1 MFDDDDDD
9 NPIGILIL
17 GVLAAVLSIIIWQFI
32 QDDDGGVAQKYG
44 TTAVAEVAAAP
55 EPTAAPE
62 ATAVP
67 EPTAVPEADPEPAA
81 PAVVFEPLVV
91 AGTLVG
97 GGTGLILEG
106 RLPDEESRT
115 ALVSAAYAEY
125 GQENVE
131 DRTTLDEGVAWEA
144 GMNITLDGEANSPEA
159 ADKLRRFIVLEGAT
173 VVDNIVVVEPE
184 PTPEPVNLEQSLN
197 DLFLLEPIQFD
208 SGSARIRAESDATI
222 DAAAELL
229 IANPDGALVVE
240 GHTDSK
246 GSRGANQ
253 TLSDRRAEAVLNALV
268 DRGVNAD
275 RLTSQGFGEDE
286 PVADNATL
294 DGRQQNRRIE
304 FSLG

>member
-1 MFDDDDDD
+1 VFDDDDD

-44 TTAVAEVAAAP
+44 TAAVEEVAAEPEPTPAP
-55 EPTAAPE
+55 EPTAAP
-62 ATAVP
+62 APA
-67 EPTAVPEADPEPAA
+67 PTAVPEVEPAA
-81 PAVVFEPLVV
+81 PAIVFEPLEV
-91 AGTLVG
+91 AGTLVA
-97 GGTGLILEG
+97 GGTGIILDG
-106 RLPDEESRT
+106 RLPDEETRT

-131 DRTTLDEGVAWEA
+131 DRTTLDDGVSWEA
-144 GMNITLDGEANSPEA
+144 GINISLDGEADSPEN
-159 ADKLRRFIVLEGAT
+159 ADKLRQFIVLDGANVT
-173 VVDNIVVVEPE
+173 DNIVVAALE

-197 DLFLLEPIQFD
+197 DLFQLEPIQFD

-222 DAAAELL
+222 DSAAELL
-229 IANPDGALVVE
+229 IANPDGDLLVE

-246 GSRGANQ
+246 GSQGANQ
-253 TLSDRRAEAVLNALV
+253 SLSDRRAEAVLNALV

-286 PVADNATL
+286 PIADNETL
-294 DGRQQNRRIE
+294 EGRQQNRRIE